1 MQHNKTKKRGPVAQL
16 DRASGYGPEGWGFD
30 SLRVHHLILCGGV
43 AQLVERRTENP
54 CVAGPIP
61 ALATTFF
68 KPVFRDT
75 DFFSFPRTKF
85 VLDSAISALVFGI
98 PSASDWPILLFCSVF
113 SERGCVTFQ
122 IRHTP
127 FYTRNPS

>member
-75 DFFSFPRTKF
+75 DFFRFHAQNSCWIPLFPPLFSAFRQPPTGQFCYSALFSRNEGVSPSKLDTGFLRTK
-85 VLDSAISALVFGI
+85 
-98 PSASDWPILLFCSVF
+98 SV
-113 SERGCVTFQ
+113 
-122 IRHTP
+122 
-127 FYTRNPS
+127 